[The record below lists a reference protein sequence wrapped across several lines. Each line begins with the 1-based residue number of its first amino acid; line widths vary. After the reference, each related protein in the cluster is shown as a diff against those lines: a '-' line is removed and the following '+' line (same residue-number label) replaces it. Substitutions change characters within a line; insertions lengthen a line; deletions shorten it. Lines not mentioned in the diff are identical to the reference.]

1 MHIPEGHLEEARKHH
16 LNVVIAGHMATD
28 SLGINLLAD
37 RLEEQGLQITPC
49 SGLIRAR
56 RM

>member
-1 MHIPEGHLEEARKHH
+1 M
-16 LNVVIAGHMATD
+16 NVVVSGHMATD

-37 RLEEQGLQITPC
+37 RLEDRGLQVIPC

-56 RM
+56 R